1 MDQVDVNGKTSLRL
15 VPQNIESREDN
26 HITDEE
32 LSDLDVMIEEYTSQ
46 FLPKNDKP
54 IDLELLDEKIRRSQ
68 RMIKYFCYELGQNL

>member
-1 MDQVDVNGKTSLRL
+1 MDQVDVNGKTNLRL

-32 LSDLDVMIEEYTSQ
+32 LSDLDVIIEEYTSH
-46 FLPKNDKP
+46 FLPQNDKP
-54 IDLELLDEKIRRSQ
+54 IDLELLDEKILRSQ